1 MCDALN
7 GSSNYLSGR
16 LLFVNSGTLQYIETM
31 TSLRSDNQDLC
42 WIYIGDKSD
51 AKNLKQLVNKRIKYV
66 MNVTPRKCDGG
77 VSNYHERN
85 AAFIYCRVSVQDNAS
100 EDLSLHYDKAW
111 EFFKR
116 AKIREDGNIL
126 VHCNLGI
133 SRSVALVTSY
143 LMKFQRYSLDD
154 ALMLVREARPQGRPN
169 DGFME
174 QLQKLDAHLRETDA
188 YAPPSPALRCRPVR
202 RDNTGSK
209 CSSSSISASSSSSSC
224 ALQHSENGE
233 SIARQDGRVRS
244 VGCLPEG
251 PRRIIGPQLMPF
263 YHDKSLQNNVQ

>member
-1 MCDALN
+1 
-7 GSSNYLSGR
+7 
-16 LLFVNSGTLQYIETM
+16 M
-31 TSLRSDNQDLC
+31 TSLSSDDRELN

-66 MNVTPRKCDGG
+66 MNVTPKKCDGG

-85 AAFIYCRVSVQDNAS
+85 TSFIYCRVSLQDNAS

-133 SRSVALVTSY
+133 SRSVAMVTSY
-143 LMKFQRYSLDD
+143 LMKFQRYSLEE
-154 ALMLVREARPQGRPN
+154 ALILVREARPQGRPN

-174 QLQKLDAHLRETDA
+174 QLHKLDVHLREKDA
-188 YAPPSPALRCRPVR
+188 YAPASPALRCRPVR
-202 RDNTGSK
+202 RENQRSK

-224 ALQHSENGE
+224 AIQLDNGE
-233 SIARQDGRVRS
+233 PAAPQDARVRS
-244 VGCLPEG
+244 VGCQPER
-251 PRRIIGPQLMPF
+251 PVRKIIGPQLMPF
-263 YHDKSLQNNVQ
+263 YDHKTSDDKVENR